1 VFSICAKGLIISL
14 PNPVVAGTT
23 VKSPFASY
31 GLRVDVFNALNKT
44 EPKPC
49 SFNVLRLK

>member
-1 VFSICAKGLIISL
+1 MISF
-14 PNPVVAGTT
+14 PNPAGTT
-23 VKSPFASY
+23 VKSPFAH
-31 GLRVDVFNALNKT
+31 GLRVAGVFNALNKT

>member
-1 VFSICAKGLIISL
+1 MISF

-23 VKSPFASY
+23 VKSPFALY
-31 GLRVDVFNALNKT
+31 GLRVAGVFNALKT

>member
-1 VFSICAKGLIISL
+1 MISF

-23 VKSPFASY
+23 VKSPFALY
-31 GLRVDVFNALNKT
+31 GLRVAGFNALNKT